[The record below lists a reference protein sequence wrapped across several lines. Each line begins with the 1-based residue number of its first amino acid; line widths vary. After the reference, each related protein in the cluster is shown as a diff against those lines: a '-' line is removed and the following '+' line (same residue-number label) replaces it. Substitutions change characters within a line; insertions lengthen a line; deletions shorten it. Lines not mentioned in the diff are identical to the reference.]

1 MGITRRL
8 VFVATVAV
16 LYCAPLLRAADA
28 PATQPTLSATLPA
41 GIKVELLGLFDAWD
55 QAAASWLP
63 DGTPTPARPP
73 GLKEGSVR
81 PHPHPGSFAAILGVR
96 ITFPEKAA
104 IATTLAFEGCESS
117 ATSSSTARG
126 VQTAV
131 IGSSFPKT
139 LQSTTLRIDIATGP
153 WKKIIESDG
162 KAAATAGNVSVGP
175 LSIEEGQLAA
185 TFTFPT
191 GDKSAAPADR
201 RYIATDA
208 EGKEH
213 EAMGTT
219 TSDDGHLI
227 TRTVT
232 FSHLTADQ
240 VTKMRCDEREFDQWI
255 EVRNVAL
262 LPGISTKPEVV
273 TSETSVKK

>member
-8 VFVATVAV
+8 AFAAAVAV
-16 LYCAPLLRAADA
+16 LYGAPLLRAADA
-28 PATQPTLSATLPA
+28 PATQPPLSATLAA
-41 GIKVELLGLFDAWD
+41 GVKVELLGLFDAWD

-81 PHPHPGSFAAILGVR
+81 PHPQPNAFPAMLALR
-96 ITFPEKAA
+96 ITFPEKADV
-104 IATTLAFEGCESS
+104 ATTLALEGSDSS

-126 VQTAV
+126 IQTAV
-131 IGSSFPKT
+131 IGATFPKT
-139 LQSTTLRIDIATGP
+139 FQSTTLLLNVATGP

-162 KAAATAGNVSVGP
+162 KAPATAGNVAVGP
-175 LSIEEGQLAA
+175 LSIEDAQLVA
-185 TFTFPT
+185 TFTFLT
-191 GDKSAAPADR
+191 GDKPPAPADR
-201 RYIATDA
+201 RYIVTDTA
-208 EGKEH
+208 GKDH
-213 EAMGTT
+213 AAMGTT
-219 TSDDGHLI
+219 TSAEGRTI

-232 FSHLTADQ
+232 FPDLTPDQ
-240 VTKMRCDEREFDQWI
+240 VTSIRCEERQYDQWI